1 MSKIKMPDKGKRVR
15 ASKLERRDYKWIYL
29 FLLPSVVMF
38 LMFYFVPILTMFF
51 TSFTKWDGFNAPVFN
66 GLDNYTRL
74 FSNPAFVISVRNLI
88 AWSLIGIFLH
98 VGFGVLVAL
107 ILYHKPRGWKF
118 TRAVFMIP
126 NVISAAAWALIYKFI
141 FNNEMGVLNNLIR
154 MISPDFNVQWFYT
167 SPYAFWA
174 ITFTWLFYAVIVTL
188 VVLGDLM
195 AIPEE
200 LNEAARI
207 DGANQWQITTR
218 IQLPLCLNAICTSII
233 CTVTSRV
240 AMYEAIQLTTAG
252 GPGDDTM
259 NTPLILVKAIM
270 DMNNGYAN
278 AAGVVMFLIGV
289 IIMVITNKVM
299 KMNEPVY

>member
-118 TRAVFMIP
+118 TRAVFIIP

-218 IQLPLCLNAICTSII
+218 IHLPLCRNAIGTSII

-289 IIMVITNKVM
+289 IIMVIINKVM